1 MPIYPEICKMKL
13 LLVAA
18 TEMEIAPAI
27 ESLTKSGFVQGGHEV
42 GVLITG
48 IGQVATTWALT
59 NALHTTNAGLVIQA
73 GIAGAFST
81 RMAPASVVCV
91 QKDCFGDLGMEENGH
106 FSTIFHNGFAH
117 PDETPFTGGWLVNS
131 SPGINGLAMEAVSAV
146 TINKVTDS
154 VVQRQ
159 QLVDQFN
166 PGIET
171 MEGAAFHYV
180 CLKAGIPFIQL
191 RAISNYVGERDKSK
205 WQLQQ
210 AISNLN
216 HTLLQLIE
224 ALDKE
229 KWEK

>member
-1 MPIYPEICKMKL
+1 MPAEPEICKMKL

-27 ESLTKSGFVQGGHEV
+27 KSYTNSGFMQPGHEV
-42 GVLITG
+42 DVLITG

-73 GIAGAFST
+73 GIAGAFSSQV
-81 RMAPASVVCV
+81 ALGSVVCV
-91 QKDCFGDLGMEENGH
+91 QKDCFGDLGMEENGQ
-106 FSTIFHNGFAH
+106 FSTIFHNGFANAN
-117 PDETPFTGGWLVNS
+117 EAPFTGGWLINS
-131 SPGINGLAMEAVSAV
+131 RPAVKGMAIEAVSAV
-146 TINKVTDS
+146 TINKITDS
-154 VVQRQ
+154 MVQRQ
-159 QLVDQFN
+159 QLIDQFN

-180 CLKAGIPFIQL
+180 CLKAGIPFLQL

-205 WQLQQ
+205 WQLEK
-210 AISNLN
+210 AIENLN
-216 HTLLQLIE
+216 HALLQLTA

-229 KWEK
+229 